1 MTTNGVILH
10 PTDFSSESSF
20 VLRYAYEWAKRSNRE
35 LHVLH
40 VASPLSDDP
49 VRGAFAA
56 KIDEEEFY
64 REIWEDA
71 DEQMTALIRE
81 VESSEVPVRR
91 VHSRGMDPA
100 PVITNY
106 ADSQDVDLIV
116 MGTAGRSG
124 LSRLLNRSVA
134 VEVVRESTCPVVVA
148 REGSAMP
155 ETISRI
161 LVPVDLSAF
170 SRPLLRAAAEVAV
183 EFNAEVVVTHIVEPL
198 PFPVPLVGAVTIHDL
213 IPDPIRET
221 EVHLKRLVES
231 TEGLPGA
238 VEVHVHEGH
247 AASGISEAAEDV
259 GADLVVMASHGRS
272 GLERIMLGSVTARV
286 LRQSECAV
294 QVLRVSPEPEKKV
307 PSVSGADADPE
318 NVSS

>member
-20 VLRYAYEWAKRSNRE
+20 VLRYAYEWAKRSGRE

-40 VASPLSDDP
+40 VALPLSDDP

-56 KIDEEEFY
+56 KIDEDEFY
-64 REIWEDA
+64 REIWEEA

-81 VESSEVPVRR
+81 VESSEVTVRR
-91 VHSRGMDPA
+91 VHSRGIDPA
-100 PVITNY
+100 PIIVNY
-106 ADSQDVDLIV
+106 SESQNVDLVV
-116 MGTAGRSG
+116 MGTAGRTG

-134 VEVVRESTCPVVVA
+134 VDVVRESACPVVVA
-148 REGSAMP
+148 REGSTMP
-155 ETISRI
+155 DAISRI

-170 SRPLLRAAAEVAV
+170 SRPLLQAATEVA
-183 EFNAEVVVTHIVEPL
+183 EAFQAEVVVTHIVEPL

-231 TEGLPGA
+231 TKGLPDA
-238 VEVHVHEGH
+238 VDVHVHEGH
-247 AASGISEAAEDV
+247 AASGISDAAEEV
-259 GADLVVMASHGRS
+259 GADLIVMASHGRS
-272 GLERIMLGSVTARV
+272 GLERMMLGSVTARV
-286 LRQSECAV
+286 LRRSDCAV
-294 QVLRVSPEPEKKV
+294 QVLRVDPEPQTEES
-307 PSVSGADADPE
+307 SVSSADADPK
-318 NVSS
+318 NASS